1 MDLIAEPNNT
11 EKLIGMMC
19 RQMPT
24 QDVIT
29 SSDRQVIAFLAGNEK
44 IMEQVAQMGGYL
56 RATQDL
62 ETVLKISREEF
73 IKDLIDYYLEYN
85 EADSFF
91 SSGYKDFI
99 VK

>member
-29 SSDRQVIAFLAGNEK
+29 SSDRQVIAFLAGHEK
-44 IMEQVAQMGGYL
+44 IMEQVDQMGGYL
-56 RATQDL
+56 RASEDL
-62 ETVLKISREEF
+62 EAELKITREAF
-73 IKDLIDYYLEYN
+73 INESIDSYLVHN
-85 EADSFF
+85 EADTFL